1 MLPFQSR
8 PIIEARCRLL
18 VLLSGWCLVGAAM
31 AAAAEAPSGPDLP
44 DFYSTEVQ
52 RFHALLACKAPES
65 RLEGIEGLSW
75 LRHWESEDA
84 LLRLPH
90 DADPL
95 VRREAVAALTRF
107 GTARSIPR
115 LLELLTDGRH
125 EVAQLSQLG
134 LQRMTGQGFGADRP
148 AEWRQWWEAT
158 DRSTKVGALLNQ
170 VRDPATRTAALRA
183 LRHLSE
189 PEDEARFLQLLTTPQ
204 APPLSGPEWV
214 LGFEVLER
222 IGSEQSLPHL
232 LKAASLAPAAYA
244 LGRLGGPQAEEALL
258 AAPKSEA
265 VWVNLDRLH
274 SRRCAPFA
282 PELLNSFGLLSYRA
296 MPDDVYLEPQPIQHV
311 AANLLLR
318 TGEAPRLIDLLLSEL
333 EGKSK
338 ADSAPEPLKRLL
350 VGMRPELQPGF
361 VRDDGEAQS
370 KALAALPHI
379 TKDRQFVLRL
389 IALLDHP
396 ALVPRVYAALTLGST
411 HAEEAV
417 PPLLRKIEEP
427 YPFTD
432 ATTQVSGKHFEHSQN
447 VRWKGFFCIA
457 LGRLG
462 TDSARIA
469 LERLATTDGA
479 PRDVC
484 YGAVVGLG
492 FVGSENSLPVL
503 KQLADRDPIWMVR
516 RTAAAAL
523 REVELRQSGGAQK
536 EAAKQ

>member
-1 MLPFQSR
+1 
-8 PIIEARCRLL
+8 
-18 VLLSGWCLVGAAM
+18 VLLSGWCLIGAPVAS
-31 AAAAEAPSGPDLP
+31 AAEAPSAPGVP

-52 RFHALLACKAPES
+52 RFHALLSRKAAEF
-65 RLEGIEGLSW
+65 RLDGIEGLSW
-75 LRHWESEDA
+75 LRHWQSEEA
-84 LLRLPH
+84 LLRLTG
-90 DADPL
+90 DEDPL
-95 VRREAVAALTRF
+95 VRREAVSALTRF

-115 LLELLTDGRH
+115 LLELLTDERH
-125 EVAQLSQLG
+125 EIAQLSHLG
-134 LQRMTGQGFGADRP
+134 LQRMTAQGFARDRP

-158 DRSTKVGALLNQ
+158 NRSAKVGALLDQ
-170 VRDPATRTAALRA
+170 VRDPATRAAALTA

-189 PEDEARFLQLLTTPQ
+189 PEDEPRFLQLLTTPQ
-204 APPLSGPEWV
+204 QPPFGGAEWT

-222 IGSEQSLPHL
+222 IGGEQSLPYL

-258 AAPKSEA
+258 AARKSEA

-282 PELLNSFGLLSYRA
+282 AELLNSFGLLSYRS

-318 TGEAPRLIDLLLSEL
+318 TDKAPALVDLLLCEL

-338 ADSAPEPLKRLL
+338 ADSAPEPLKQLL
-350 VGMRPELQPGF
+350 LGMRPELRPGF

-370 KALAALPHI
+370 RALAALPHV
-379 TKDRQFVLRL
+379 TKDRQFIPRL

-396 ALVPRVYAALTLGST
+396 AIVPRVYAALTLGFM

-417 PPLLRKIEEP
+417 APLLRKIEEP
-427 YPFTD
+427 YPFPD
-432 ATTQVSGKHFEHSQN
+432 ATTRVSGKHFEHSQN
-447 VRWKGFFCIA
+447 VRWKGFFCMA

-462 TDSARIA
+462 TDSARVA
-469 LERLATTDGA
+469 LEQLATTDEA
-479 PRDVC
+479 PRDVR

-492 FVGSENSLPVL
+492 FVGSGQSLPVL
-503 KQLADRDPIWMVR
+503 KQLAERDPIWMVR
-516 RTAAAAL
+516 ETASAAVADA
-523 REVELRQSGGAQK
+523 ELRQK
-536 EAAKQ
+536 EAAAQ